1 MKYKLL
7 LILSI
12 LLIAGCSN
20 KDINQLKEENEKLK
34 DENITLSERIINVTE
49 ENNSLKEELENEDLG
64 ELECQFIRTYI
75 VKDFLEYT
83 TDEKDKEEFIVLDQF
98 QENDPF
104 LIKLNNSY
112 NLEKNKFY
120 EFTFKGSTKH
130 RKSEQKF
137 LFKNYTLASVELTD
151 KLGLEQIQES
161 CR

>member
-7 LILSI
+7 LILFI
-12 LLIAGCSN
+12 LLIAGCCN

-34 DENITLSERIINVTE
+34 DENITLNERIINVTE
-49 ENNSLKEELENEDLG
+49 ENNILKEELENEDLG
-64 ELECQFIRTYI
+64 ESECQFIRTYI

-83 TDEKDKEEFIVLDQF
+83 TDEKEKFVVLDQF

-120 EFTFKGSTKH
+120 EFSFKGSTKY

-137 LFKNYTLASVELTD
+137 LFKNYTLKSVELTD